1 MLFASHRAHSILFV
15 LLFRSRSFSL
25 AAALLLFTRAESRE
39 RIGIGTNVLKRNL
52 SLARACASR
61 ILVYSAHERKIK
73 YKYITRQ
80 GKERGKSFLL
90 VPNRDAKHAEKV
102 GKLCGIPSSN

>member
-15 LLFRSRSFSL
+15 LLFRSRSYSL

-61 ILVYSAHERKIK
+61 ILFIRTRTKDKVQIYHAPRKRER
-73 YKYITRQ
+73 
-80 GKERGKSFLL
+80 
-90 VPNRDAKHAEKV
+90 
-102 GKLCGIPSSN
+102 